1 MRLIS
6 YHLGD
11 GRPRCGRWEGDA
23 VLELEGGIRAVLAG
37 DPAQAAVVAE
47 RAFADVTLLPAVPDP
62 GKIACIGRNYR
73 EHAEEQN
80 VEAPARPLVFS
91 KFATALVAHTEPIV
105 LSPLTEEPDWE
116 AELAVVIGRRCKD
129 VAAGDA
135 LSVVG
140 GYTIMNDVSARDLQ
154 RSDGQWTRAKGLDTF
169 APLGPSVVTADE
181 IPDPHALQVRCLVSG
196 ELMQDASTGLMI
208 HRVPELISYLSAAFT
223 LEPGDLIA
231 TGTPAGVGAFRDPP
245 RFLRP
250 GDTVRIEISG
260 LGALENPVVAG

>member
-1 MRLIS
+1 MR
-6 YHLGD
+6 
-11 GRPRCGRWEGDA
+11 E
-23 VLELEGGIRAVLAG
+23 VLAAG
-37 DPAQAAVVAE
+37 PANAAVVAG
-47 RAFADVTLLPAVPDP
+47 RAFSDVTLLPAVPDP

-73 EHAEEQN
+73 AHAEEQN
-80 VEAPARPLVFS
+80 VEAPDRPLVFS
-91 KFATALVAHTEPIV
+91 KFATALVAHSEPIE

-116 AELAVVIGRRCKD
+116 AELAVVIGRRCKN
-129 VAAGDA
+129 VAPQEAM
-135 LSVVG
+135 SVVG

-196 ELMQDASTGLMI
+196 ELMQDASTNLMI
-208 HRVPELISYLSAAFT
+208 HRIPDLIAYLSAAFT

-260 LGALENPVVAG
+260 LGALENPVVGP